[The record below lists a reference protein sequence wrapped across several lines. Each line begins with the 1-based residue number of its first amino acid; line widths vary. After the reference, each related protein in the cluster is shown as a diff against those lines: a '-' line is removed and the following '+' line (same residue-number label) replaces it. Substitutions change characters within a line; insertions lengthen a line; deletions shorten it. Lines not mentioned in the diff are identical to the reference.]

1 MISKNIITLY
11 LQVTDIFGQL
21 QAILG
26 IAFMSIHMTETLI
39 SDIDILVM
47 LPDSIFEKLLKT
59 INCHEA

>member
-1 MISKNIITLY
+1 
-11 LQVTDIFGQL
+11 
-21 QAILG
+21 
-26 IAFMSIHMTETLI
+26 MSIHMTETLI